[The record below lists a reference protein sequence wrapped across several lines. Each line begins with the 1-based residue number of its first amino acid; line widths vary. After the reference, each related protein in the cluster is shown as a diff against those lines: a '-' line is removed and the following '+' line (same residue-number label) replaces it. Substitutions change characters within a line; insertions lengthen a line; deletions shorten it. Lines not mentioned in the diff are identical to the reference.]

1 MASLL
6 PPPQSLLRAIG
17 TILFGVAVFV
27 GLSFLDSSRVHDL
40 KSLSM
45 SLAGGVTVGTMLIAL
60 DFRQLSPDHRLPP
73 RHAIG
78 LAAFQFALL
87 GWMLT
92 HILHGVDWVMLLIVG
107 VLAIPGLYLLAT
119 GVQTL
124 RAVER

>member
-6 PPPQSLLRAIG
+6 PPPQSLPRAIG
-17 TILFGVAVFV
+17 TILLGVAIFV
-27 GLSFLDSSRVHDL
+27 GISFLDSSGINDL

-60 DFRQLSPDHRLPP
+60 DFGQLAPGHRLPP
-73 RHAIG
+73 RQAIA

-92 HILHGVDWVMLLIVG
+92 HILHGVDWVVLLIVG
-107 VLAIPGLYLLAT
+107 VLAIPGLYLLVI

-124 RAVER
+124 AAVER